1 MHFVVKSRAMGKTT
15 DVVDWFMN
23 RPHSRAII
31 CYGRAEKIRV
41 TGLVRERC
49 SFQDNKQF
57 FDSIKDNI
65 VAWDARQ
72 SLRGRDIK
80 EVFID
85 NLDLMLRDIF
95 RGADIH
101 ATTTEEVVVTH

>member
-23 RPHSRAII
+23 RPHSRAIVVFSE
-31 CYGRAEKIRV
+31 RERVHVVRLIRD
-41 TGLVRERC
+41 RC

-57 FDSIKDNI
+57 FDSIKVN
-65 VAWDARQ
+65 VVRWGALQ
-72 SLRGRDIK
+72 ELRGRDIK

-85 NLDLMLRDIF
+85 NMDLILRDMF
-95 RGADIH
+95 HGADIH
-101 ATTTEEVVVTH
+101 MTSTEEVVVMH